1 MRRIVITP
9 LLNGY
14 SVEVGCQTVCFES
27 KTRLVSEL
35 SRYLDNPGEV
45 EAEYLKNAVN
55 KAYRGENPVGAMNPT
70 PVEDREADVQG
81 TVPARLTRR

>member
-55 KAYRGENPVGAMNPT
+55 KAYRGEYPVGELNPA
-70 PVEDREADVQG
+70 PVENREPDTQG
-81 TVPARLTRR
+81 TEPLRMLRR